1 METGGLVQSEVPGPQ
16 LHVRK
21 RGSEGG
27 SGGLVY
33 VGPVHGRHVV
43 IRLVQCLGSFV
54 HLEKNEMS
62 SVSDHIADLKTW
74 ICFLEMALDVVR

>member
-16 LHVRK
+16 HRVRK
-21 RGSEGG
+21 RGSEEG

-33 VGPVHGRHVV
+33 VGSVHGRHVV

-54 HLEKNEMS
+54 DLEKNEMS
-62 SVSDHIADLKTW
+62 SVSDHLADLKTW
-74 ICFLEMALDVVR
+74 ICFLEVILDMIR